1 MLLDQTSKR
10 GAMHPLHDLRDEF
23 IQPDEKT
30 MIFNF
35 YNVLDKQMMQ
45 CFASIRIANISLR
58 LL

>member
-1 MLLDQTSKR
+1 
-10 GAMHPLHDLRDEF
+10 MHPLHDLRDEF